1 MLTLDALPAPA
12 RRFDARIGDLLL
24 RYQGEGPYESEPL
37 LPDAAAL
44 AALRRAVEAARA
56 PVRVLLIGFWYL
68 NAANWRAVT
77 AGCPSVLQSA
87 ASVYPDRA
95 PAAAPGLGLRRREVA
110 ATG

>member
-44 AALRRAVEAARA
+44 AAVNRR
-56 PVRVLLIGFWYL
+56 P
-68 NAANWRAVT
+68 
-77 AGCPSVLQSA
+77 
-87 ASVYPDRA
+87 
-95 PAAAPGLGLRRREVA
+95 
-110 ATG
+110 